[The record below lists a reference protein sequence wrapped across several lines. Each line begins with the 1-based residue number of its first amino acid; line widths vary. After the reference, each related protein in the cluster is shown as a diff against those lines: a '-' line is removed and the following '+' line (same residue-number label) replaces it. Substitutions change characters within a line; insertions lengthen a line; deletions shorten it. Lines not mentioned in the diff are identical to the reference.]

1 MKRLVS
7 FFEIPAINFDRAVK
21 FYEAVFKT
29 KLTVIDCEHEKM
41 AFFSDETKE
50 CCGAVSWT
58 KGFNPSK
65 DGVLISLQCEDIELT
80 LALIEANGGET
91 IIPKTRIEAEDAGF
105 FAVFLDCEGNRVG
118 LWCKK

>member
-7 FFEIPAINFDRAVK
+7 FFEIPTIDFSRTVK
-21 FYEAVFKT
+21 FYETILKT
-29 KLTVIDCEHEKM
+29 KLTVVDCQDEKM

-50 CCGAVSWT
+50 CCGAISWA

-65 DGVLISLQCEDIELT
+65 DGVLISLYCNDIERT

-91 IIPKTRIEAEDAGF
+91 IMPKTGIEAENAGF
-105 FAVFLDCEGNRVG
+105 FGVFLDCEGNRVG
-118 LWCKK
+118 LWCEK